1 MTVPTLPAVSE
12 AMREAVAR
20 CECGAEIDP
29 NAVFEPGVCDPC
41 SARRFNEEAAA
52 HRNLAPPPIP
62 VRGRFYMIC
71 CEHCDWVGSSEQ
83 CGTDAGQD
91 DSDVSCPVCC
101 QAMLCE
107 EPGEADTAKHG
118 QAVFDRIESQA
129 SEIARLTERLRTSN
143 RERNEAIE
151 TAAIAHAAHA
161 AAEAEAEDLLA
172 GIQTVVAARDA
183 AEAETARLRAALEDA
198 DNRAIAR
205 ILAMS
210 DEEVLSG
217 VSPEKLAALMAER
230 DAACARARQGFVI
243 RDCACCSDQPMIPPD
258 CPACKG
264 RGGFG
269 PYPLGAA
276 LTSQEKTDV

>member
-1 MTVPTLPAVSE
+1 MSDPTPPAVSE
-12 AMREAVAR
+12 AMREAVAL

-52 HRNLAPPPIP
+52 HRNPAPPPIP

-91 DSDVSCPVCC
+91 DSDVYCPVCC

-118 QAVFDRIESQA
+118 QAVFDRIE
-129 SEIARLTERLRTSN
+129 
-143 RERNEAIE
+143 
-151 TAAIAHAAHA
+151 
-161 AAEAEAEDLLA
+161 
-172 GIQTVVAARDA
+172 A
-183 AEAETARLRAALEDA
+183 AEAETARLRAALDKISRETEREYLGDQEYVYGKVQPYRERPTPA
-198 DNRAIAR
+198 AKIAR
-205 ILAMS
+205 
-210 DEEVLSG
+210 
-217 VSPEKLAALMAER
+217 
-230 DAACARARQGFVI
+230 
-243 RDCACCSDQPMIPPD
+243 
-258 CPACKG
+258 
-264 RGGFG
+264 
-269 PYPLGAA
+269 AA